1 MPKKILLPTDGS
13 DFSRNAM
20 GQAMA
25 FAKALKA
32 TVIGLHVVPAFHMPR
47 DEGDL
52 MPVSTMLKNRVD
64 EEHTARAKQ
73 VLDAVEASAKDA
85 GVECQCMVGINDT
98 IHEEIIGTAEKQGC
112 DLIIMA
118 SHGHAGMTALLLGSE
133 TAKVLTHSKL
143 PVLVLH

>member
-1 MPKKILLPTDGS
+1 MHKKILLPTDGS
-13 DFSRNAM
+13 DYSRNAM
-20 GQAMA
+20 GHAMA

-32 TVIGLHVVPAFHMPR
+32 KVIGLHVVPPFHMPWV
-47 DEGDL
+47 EGDL
-52 MPVSTMLKNRVD
+52 MPTSIMLKKRVD
-64 EEHTARAKQ
+64 EERTAKAKQ
-73 VLDAVEASAKDA
+73 VLEIVEASAKKA
-85 GVECQCMVGINDT
+85 GVECQCIVGINDS

-133 TAKVLTHSKL
+133 TAKVLTHTRL

>member
-1 MPKKILLPTDGS
+1 MHKKILLPTDGS
-13 DFSRNAM
+13 NSSRNAM
-20 GQAMA
+20 GHAMA

-32 TVIGLHVVPAFHMPR
+32 KVIGLHIVPAFHMPR

-52 MPVSTMLKNRVD
+52 MPTSTMLKKRVD

-73 VLDAVEASAKDA
+73 LLDEVEASAKDA
-85 GVECQCMVGINDT
+85 GVKCQCMVGINDT

-133 TAKVLTHSKL
+133 TAKVLTHTRL

>member
-1 MPKKILLPTDGS
+1 MPRKILLPTDGS
-13 DFSRNAM
+13 DFSQNAM

-32 TVIGLHVVPAFHMPR
+32 KVVGLHVVPAFHMPR

-52 MPVSTMLKNRVD
+52 MPTSTMLRKKVD

-73 VLDAVEASAKDA
+73 ILDLVEASAKHA
-85 GVECQCMVGINDT
+85 GVECQCMVGISDI

-118 SHGHAGMTALLLGSE
+118 SHGHRGMTALLLGSE
-133 TAKVLTHSKL
+133 TAKVLTHTKL

>member
-1 MPKKILLPTDGS
+1 MPRKILLPTDGS
-13 DFSRNAM
+13 DFSQNAM

-32 TVIGLHVVPAFHMPR
+32 KVVGLHVVPAFHMPR

-52 MPVSTMLKNRVD
+52 MPTSTMLRKKVD

-73 VLDAVEASAKDA
+73 ILDLVEASAKHA
-85 GVECQCMVGINDT
+85 GVECQCVVGINDA

-118 SHGHAGMTALLLGSE
+118 SHGHRGMTALLLGSE
-133 TAKVLTHSKL
+133 TAKVLTHTKL